1 MNVKS
6 LESWAGNTVA
16 VARTESGTF
25 AEGAQG
31 LTLEVWNTR
40 TGPVVKATRRDA
52 KGRILGPTNFR
63 TKVRF
68 A

>member
-6 LESWAGNTVA
+6 LESWSGNTVA
-16 VARTESGTF
+16 VARTEVGTF
-25 AEGAQG
+25 APGAQG

-40 TGPVVKATRRDA
+40 KGPAVKAVRRDA
-52 KGRILGPTNFR
+52 NGRILGPTNFR

-68 A
+68 L